1 MYTGETGKRTARSAI
16 RRATRQNA
24 VVRIDR
30 RARCHHWS
38 VTLDIRDD
46 QAANRY
52 EAREDGELA
61 GFLDYVARRDYI
73 ALIHTE
79 TLASHQG
86 RGIGEQLVRF
96 ALEDARR
103 RSLRVIAT
111 CPYVRAFVERHPEV
125 QDIVVG
131 MDPVARTTD
140 PLQPDDA

>member
-1 MYTGETGKRTARSAI
+1 MYTGEAGKRTARSAI
-16 RRATRQNA
+16 RCATRQNA
-24 VVRIDR
+24 AVRIVR
-30 RARCHHWS
+30 RAQCHHWS
-38 VTLDIRDD
+38 VTLDIHDSE
-46 QAANRY
+46 AANRY

-86 RGIGEQLVRF
+86 RGIGERLVRF
-96 ALEDARR
+96 ALDDARR

-131 MDPVARTTD
+131 MDAAAGTTD
-140 PLQPDDA
+140 PLQPGDA